1 MRIIDEPET
10 SFANQKFVVELS
22 GREMVILACCAMG
35 QVSAK
40 EARSIFD
47 NMPKNIMDA
56 VGRRTRVNYNVVTS
70 EEVDSVIRQ
79 IDRSI

>member
-1 MRIIDEPET
+1 MKIIDEPEV

-22 GREMVILACCAMG
+22 GKEMVILACCSMG
-35 QVSAK
+35 QVSAD

-56 VGRRTRVNYNVVTS
+56 VSKRKRYNYNVVTQ
-70 EEVDSVIRQ
+70 EEIDSVIRE
-79 IDRSI
+79 IDK